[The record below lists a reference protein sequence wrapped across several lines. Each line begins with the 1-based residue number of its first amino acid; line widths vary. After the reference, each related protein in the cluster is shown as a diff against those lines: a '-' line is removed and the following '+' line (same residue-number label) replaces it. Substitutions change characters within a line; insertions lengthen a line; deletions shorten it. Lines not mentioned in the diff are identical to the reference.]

1 MLTLELIISI
11 HVWYE
16 ILIRVNNISKIW
28 QKVNINL
35 KIAIDN
41 LCNFRD
47 WIQEFRETGFNDCIT
62 KAYEFIEKSSYEIPT
77 TFKEKRARRKK
88 RMFSYEAA
96 DEPIDSAESR
106 FRIDFF
112 TTMVDAIIQDTDTRF
127 TALTQYYNYFGFLYD
142 LGILLQHGESKDIE
156 SYELYEELQLL
167 VPNIP
172 ESIKDTK
179 NLIEYII
186 KNKLQDIYPNVYV
199 AIRIMLTMP
208 VSTASAERSFLKL
221 KI

>member
-1 MLTLELIISI
+1 MKTQILCDCEAIITEMLTLEFIIWI

-127 TALTQYYNYFGFLYD
+127 TALTQYYNYFGFLYEINNLKSSTNCEFLKHCND
-142 LGILLQHGESKDIE
+142 LGILLQHG
-156 SYELYEELQLL
+156 
-167 VPNIP
+167 
-172 ESIKDTK
+172 
-179 NLIEYII
+179 
-186 KNKLQDIYPNVYV
+186 
-199 AIRIMLTMP
+199 
-208 VSTASAERSFLKL
+208 
-221 KI
+221 